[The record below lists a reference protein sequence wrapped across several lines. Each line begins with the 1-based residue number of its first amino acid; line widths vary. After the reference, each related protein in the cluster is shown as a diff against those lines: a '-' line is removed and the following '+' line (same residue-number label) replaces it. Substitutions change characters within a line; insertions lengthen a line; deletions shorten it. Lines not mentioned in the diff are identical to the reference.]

1 MGQNSGRR
9 DPKRRWFQ
17 MYFITISEMLG
28 TRGRII
34 AKEVAKKLNYDF
46 YGDDELLKAAENS
59 GFAADVHQLQETG
72 PRFLERIFSDK
83 PEVHLDRLQSVV
95 YELAKKGNAVFLGR
109 GSQLMLR
116 AFDCALHVLVSG
128 GKEPRIQR
136 VMVEHQTDRAM
147 AERIVDRSDND
158 KRRFLRFAFDEDWLN
173 PGLYDL
179 ILNTDKLSVDSAVRM
194 IIEAAKSDEI
204 RACGIES
211 VSALARLS
219 LRRKIEAAFLEEKL
233 MRAHIFFDVEDETVR
248 VYGLVTSLEEKSR
261 VTEVLS
267 RIKGIQNVKND
278 LGVFVGGMQ

>member
-1 MGQNSGRR
+1 
-9 DPKRRWFQ
+9 

-28 TRGRII
+28 TKGKMI
-34 AKEVAKKLNYDF
+34 AKEVAKRLNYAF
-46 YGDDELLKAAENS
+46 YGEEELLKAAEES
-59 GFAADVHQLQETG
+59 GFAPDPRQLQETG
-72 PRFLERIFSDK
+72 PRFLEKLLSDK
-83 PEVHLDRLQSVV
+83 PEINLDRLQSVI
-95 YELAKKGNAVFLGR
+95 YELAKKGDAVFFGR

-128 GKEPRIQR
+128 GKEARIRR
-136 VMVEHQTDRAM
+136 VMEEHQTDTAM

-179 ILNTDKLSVDSAVRM
+179 ILNTDKLSLDSAVRM
-194 IIEAAKSDEI
+194 IIEAGKSDEI

-211 VSALARLS
+211 VSALGRLS
-219 LRRKIEAAFLEEKL
+219 LTRKVEAALLEERL

-248 VYGLVTSLEEKSR
+248 VYGLVTSSEEKSR

-267 RIKGIQNVKND
+267 RVKGVQKVKNE
-278 LGVFVGGMQ
+278 LGVFSGAMQ